1 MAGSQIEA
9 QDIEKLGNAL
19 GLTLKP
25 GNSET
30 IASMLTEIRR
40 SVYLKASALKQDAP
54 LSLYFDAR
62 WGVGGNG

>member
-1 MAGSQIEA
+1 MKAE
-9 QDIEKLGNAL
+9 DVEKLGSSV
-19 GLTLKP
+19 GLNLKP

-30 IASMLTEIRR
+30 IASMLTEIRK
-40 SVYLKASALKQDAP
+40 SVYLKGAALKQDAP